1 MGKKVSALS
10 LSISIHNEL
19 FQALCE
25 TLKCWSHSFDWIT
38 YRMKRICTEA
48 FVQRDGEREWV
59 GTNFLINFAI
69 ILSRTPCSLIQKNFL
84 VVLMLFYFY
93 FKSLSESLLLE
104 LLSFLGRKLSPRRFL
119 NDFIERCN
127 HYSWAPCIAII
138 AMLSLAFDFF
148 IP

>member
-1 MGKKVSALS
+1 MHRS
-10 LSISIHNEL
+10 L
-19 FQALCE
+19 
-25 TLKCWSHSFDWIT
+25 
-38 YRMKRICTEA
+38 M
-48 FVQRDGEREWV
+48 QRNGEREWV

-69 ILSRTPCSLIQKNFL
+69 ILSRTPCSLIQKSFL

-104 LLSFLGRKLSPRRFL
+104 LLSFLGRKLSPREFL

-148 IP
+148 TP